1 MVWLIGGSCRV
12 MLRKELCVVPQLNS
26 VPIIVILPLHLPLPL
41 IDVVG
46 RPLHML
52 LPLHDHVR
60 EALSFL
66 FLPLVALR
74 VVLSGVIE
82 CFVEFVV
89 RWGRF
94 LLLLLPVIYLG

>member
-1 MVWLIGGSCRV
+1 MVGPIGRGCGV
-12 MLRKELCVVPQLNS
+12 MLRKELCVIPQLNS
-26 VPIIVILPLHLPLPL
+26 VSIIVILAFDLPLPL
-41 IDVVG
+41 IDVVS

-60 EALSFL
+60 EAFSFL

-74 VVLSGVIE
+74 VVLRRVIE

-94 LLLLLPVIYLG
+94 LLFLLPVIYLG